1 MYEKEDEEQKGEEE
15 EEEEEGRVSIPARV
29 ASDFYFEKLF

>member
-1 MYEKEDEEQKGEEE
+1 MYEKEDEEQKGEE